1 MPFLK
6 RRINQWV
13 LLLVCAL
20 AIRLSAIRQD
30 WVENYY
36 STGIYPLISKITRY
50 LFGWVP
56 FSVGDIFYFFAGA
69 WLLYRIFKGIQ
80 LLRSGHPAKTV
91 IKSGLLWLVMICLLV
106 YISFNF
112 LWGLNYNRKGIA
124 WQMNLEV
131 KDTAT
136 TSLVSMT
143 ALLRDHTND
152 WKPAESSKKPFS
164 SVRVTSMSAYQQ
176 LQQSV
181 SWLAY
186 HPESVKPSLYGVLG
200 NYMGYS
206 GYYNPFSG
214 EAQLNTHIPG
224 FLVPFSTCHEIAHQL
239 GYAKENEANF
249 VGYLAARESADS
261 AMRYSAY
268 LNMFLYANNELRY
281 MDSTLA
287 KENFE
292 KLSVP
297 VKKDLAEY
305 RQFLIIYEGPVE
317 KFVDVFYHQFLKL
330 NEQPAG
336 RRTYNKVVLW
346 LLAYYQQ
353 RGTI

>member
-1 MPFLK
+1 M
-6 RRINQWV
+6 
-13 LLLVCAL
+13 
-20 AIRLSAIRQD
+20 
-30 WVENYY
+30 
-36 STGIYPLISKITRY
+36 
-50 LFGWVP
+50 
-56 FSVGDIFYFFAGA
+56 
-69 WLLYRIFKGIQ
+69 
-80 LLRSGHPAKTV
+80 
-91 IKSGLLWLVMICLLV
+91 
-106 YISFNF
+106 
-112 LWGLNYNRKGIA
+112 
-124 WQMNLEV
+124 
-131 KDTAT
+131 
-136 TSLVSMT
+136 
-143 ALLRDHTND
+143 
-152 WKPAESSKKPFS
+152 
-164 SVRVTSMSAYQQ
+164 
-176 LQQSV
+176 
-181 SWLAY
+181 
-186 HPESVKPSLYGVLG
+186 
-200 NYMGYS
+200 
-206 GYYNPFSG
+206 
-214 EAQLNTHIPG
+214 
-224 FLVPFSTCHEIAHQL
+224 PFSTCHEIAHQL

>member
-6 RRINQWV
+6 RRINQWI
-13 LLLVCAL
+13 LLLVCAI

-36 STGIYPLISKITRY
+36 STGIYPLISKMSRY
-50 LFGWVP
+50 LFGWIP
-56 FSVGDIFYFFAGA
+56 FSVGDILYFLAGA

-136 TSLVSMT
+136 ASLVSMT
-143 ALLRDHTND
+143 TLLLDHTND
-152 WKPAESSKKPFS
+152 WKPAGRSEKPFT
-164 SVRVTSMSAYQQ
+164 SVRVTSLNAYQQ

-353 RGTI
+353 KGTI